1 MHVTKLSKQ
10 FSLKDFIL
18 LIIAGC
24 LFVCAGIIHNRSSRP
39 IIVLTKQD
47 TAINFNQ
54 NILLFMN
61 LGNKRLLAD
70 LFWIQTLLESD
81 DDQYKKN
88 DLNSWM
94 YLRFLNISIL
104 DPLFYENY
112 MYGGL
117 YLSIVMD
124 DVLGASEIFE
134 KGLKYYPE
142 DYKLNYYTG
151 FNYYFEQ
158 GNFEKGAIYLE
169 RIKNHPSAP
178 SFMKLLVEKLKFE
191 TTQNSEVALIFLK
204 NEYSQTNDP
213 ALKEKIESDIYA
225 LQADTDLQCLN
236 SQNKNCN
243 KLDAMGRPYI
253 NQSGLWKAQREYLP
267 YKIHTPNRK

>member
-10 FSLKDFIL
+10 FSSKDFIL
-18 LIIAGC
+18 LFIAAC
-24 LFVCAGIIHNRSSRP
+24 LFVCAGIIHNRSPRP
-39 IIVLTKQD
+39 TIILTKQD

-142 DYKLNYYTG
+142 DYKLNYYAG

-178 SFMKLLVEKLKFE
+178 SFMKLIVEKLKFE

-213 ALKEKIESDIYA
+213 TLKVKIESDIYA